1 MVRIG
6 FSLWREDLRRIGTVI
21 KDLIDSGMDH
31 AEISVDSPLDIEID
45 DLRSVANAV
54 RDAGASLGIHLPW
67 RELFLASPVEELRSA
82 STAVIARVI
91 NQLLRHE
98 PSYFVIHGS
107 SDQWV
112 CSKHEDLC
120 LNSLK
125 RSLEELSGITDRIA
139 LETIQGSCCG
149 RGAQV
154 ARILKDL
161 PWLRAC
167 VDLAH
172 VAAENIVRG
181 KGRWPSMIS
190 EAVLEVPEDIW
201 RRTLI
206 IHLHGLRN
214 RDRKP
219 RSHYDFS
226 QTPLGA
232 EDIAR
237 VAKIWGVGYVVF
249 EVFYRSSGGSA
260 EPRDL
265 SEEARRIRSWLS
277 LLG

>member
-67 RELFLASPVEELRSA
+67 RELFLASPVEELRST

-98 PSYFVIHGS
+98 PSYFVVHGS

-120 LNSLK
+120 LDSLK

-172 VAAENIVRG
+172 IAAENIVRG

-206 IHLHGLRN
+206 IHLHGLRD

-237 VAKIWGVGYVVF
+237 VAKIWGIGYVVF